1 MLPAI
6 VEKFSVKSNELG
18 WLQLEYFS
26 IILTDTKETFHEIV
40 IGFKNLPYSEGI
52 IKEIYRSFKKIFS

>member
-26 IILTDTKETFHEIV
+26 IILTDTKETLHDIT
-40 IGFKNLPYSEGI
+40 GFKNLPYSEGI
-52 IKEIYRSFKKIFS
+52 IKKLYQSFK